1 MKSVRMGSVVDDGGG
16 EVIQGR
22 DEDMTNSED
31 KSSAKVGV
39 QAEHSHLKLS
49 TVTSD
54 VDGAAR
60 LLRLAQLAEELG
72 SSRIAEEARDL
83 ANRISEGRFYV
94 ACIGQFKRGKSTL
107 INAPIGDPVLPV
119 GFTPV
124 TAVPTVIRFVDQ
136 RRTRIQVGMAPGTTF
151 PYPISISTYRKR
163 IAASERQVVEL
174 GHASSPPCA
183 ACHA

>member
-1 MKSVRMGSVVDDGGG
+1 MTKGEDNSSITVSVP
-16 EVIQGR
+16 
-22 DEDMTNSED
+22 
-31 KSSAKVGV
+31 
-39 QAEHSHLKLS
+39 AEHPPLVVP

-72 SSRIAEEARDL
+72 SGRIANEARDL

-107 INAPIGDPVLPV
+107 INALIGDPVLPV

-124 TAVPTVIRFVDQ
+124 TAVPTVIRFGDK
-136 RRTRIQVGMAPGTTF
+136 RRARIQVGNG
-151 PYPISISTYRKR
+151 S
-163 IAASERQVVEL
+163 
-174 GHASSPPCA
+174 CA
-183 ACHA
+183 GR